1 MIDYE
6 ASVGLREAQGGTLVQ
21 PLFQPSELM
30 KTGGSSEFLV
40 EIFTTECSETPSATL
55 NWLVKKRLKHNPAHF
70 NTMYKRNEGWLRKA
84 EGLISPTTF
93 RVRINEVSLEV
104 LHVPR
109 YDSILNHH
117 GFLTRQLNGTS
128 V

>member
-1 MIDYE
+1 MF
-6 ASVGLREAQGGTLVQ
+6 A
-21 PLFQPSELM
+21 
-30 KTGGSSEFLV
+30 FLAERRKLYQNRRAAV
-40 EIFTTECSETPSATL
+40 KSTRGQLTTEVTETPLAAQ
-55 NWLVKKRLKHNPAHF
+55 NWLAKRRLKRKSAHF
-70 NTMYKRNEGWLRKA
+70 NTIYKRNEGWLRKA
-84 EGLISPTTF
+84 EGLVSPTTF